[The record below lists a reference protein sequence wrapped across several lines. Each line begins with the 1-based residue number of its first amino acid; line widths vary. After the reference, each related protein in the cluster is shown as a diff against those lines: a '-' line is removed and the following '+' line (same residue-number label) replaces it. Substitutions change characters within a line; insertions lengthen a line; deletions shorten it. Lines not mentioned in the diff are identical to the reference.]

1 MRKILFILCVLF
13 SICAHSQTNFFIN
26 GSTVNNLTHAAGALQ
41 GDKGIVVQSMD
52 TSAVPYKIIGIL
64 TREPGN
70 GITYQY
76 NGSYWVPFATGFI
89 TTPNLQTVLSAG
101 NTASTDIKLLNPIGT
116 YNTYGG
122 RKLSGIYDSINFT
135 SANDINFY
143 TGSSGN
149 INLNAYAVYVN
160 GGGGFHGSA
169 GGIYSPYSTGY
180 VFDAGV
186 GVTYLNATY
195 PGSGSSFFQTLQA
208 KTGTVADLSDI
219 TSAIGNYV
227 TKNTVDT
234 IVSPKYIFPV
244 LDFASTPNIT
254 KYGVTITPT
263 ILNNT
268 TGDVAV
274 ALQVNGAENVSTN
287 LTVGTATSS
296 PIVQASTRII
306 ANNYVPYGSGV
317 LLSNGALVGGTGY
330 TNGTYTSQTLTSSTG
345 TLNGVAITV
354 SGNAVTNITYGSNST
369 GFKIGDT
376 IRWPAGTG
384 TGFYTIAK
392 NITAGFYFDSIGT
405 TTPFVRFV
413 DNSKHVLINY
423 GNAADTGIYNLD
435 VNGTARINNTLN
447 LSNILTG
454 TAANGLYLDA
464 SGNVIKGSTPVTG
477 SYINN
482 VSTTGVQQ
490 SPGAIAISGGIM
502 AGGTYANPQFFYD
515 SANTRLA
522 ISTTGSTPVNYGIIT
537 VVDSNTSTIPIP
549 PLIALQHKDVTGRAT
564 INFLSNTNVL
574 HGTLG
579 YSNASSAYFANK
591 VFLSL
596 AGDTLGFFQNNVEK
610 TRMTPAGFWGIN
622 TTNPSTLLNVS
633 ETSTSTTRGI
643 TNDQINNG
651 PNGARISFRKSR
663 SGTVIT
669 TGDTLMRIIAQGYDG
684 TSYTDAAGITAA
696 SIGTVATGKVG
707 GKFTISTVNPT
718 TGTIADGLTV
728 DSSQYTYV
736 NRLGIGTSLTTQ
748 SAITI
753 DSLQATGGIKLFATN
768 DKTTN
773 SSLGQIYYNGTQ
785 FNIAS
790 FATGTSTVKDLLV
803 SAGASQMTLSSGGV
817 INSAL
822 EIRRN
827 SSAIQ
832 NIASITSSGLTSSS
846 GFQNAF
852 RVVPTF
858 SQTSTAGNRGIWIS
872 PFYNT
877 VGSGKQWL
885 IDAGTNTA
893 ADATGTHTQ
902 QWGVDNVGHEFS
914 PATITAIGT
923 TGNQT
928 INKPNGTINIA
939 STGTSVVL
947 TNNLITTSSMI
958 FCTIQTNDATAKSV
972 QAVPGSGTC
981 TIYLNA
987 AATGT
992 VAIAFWVK
1000 N

>member
-1 MRKILFILCVLF
+1 MKRLLFLLLV
-13 SICAHSQTNFFIN
+13 
-26 GSTVNNLTHAAGALQ
+26 
-41 GDKGIVVQSMD
+41 
-52 TSAVPYKIIGIL
+52 
-64 TREPGN
+64 
-70 GITYQY
+70 
-76 NGSYWVPFATGFI
+76 VPFIAQAQSSLPTYFPSPKSPTSFYEIGWLQSDSGFQVRPRAANFKPLTGNTALRFSGDTAYFWSI
-89 TTPNLQTVLSAG
+89 SGNTWVALAGGTLPIPNLQSVTNAG
-101 NTASTDIKLLNPIGT
+101 NTTTNDLKVLNSIST

-122 RKLSGIYDSINFT
+122 RKLSVITDSINLT
-135 SANDINFY
+135 SGNNINLY

-149 INLNAYAVYVN
+149 INLNAYGVYVN
-160 GGGGFHGSA
+160 GGGGFHGST

-306 ANNYVPYGSGV
+306 ANNYTPYGSGV
-317 LLSNGALVGGTGY
+317 LLSNGALVGGSGY
-330 TNGTYTSQTLTSSTG
+330 TNGTYTSQTLTSATG
-345 TLNGVAITV
+345 TLTGVAITV

-376 IRWPAGTG
+376 IRWTAGTG

-392 NITAGFYFDSIGT
+392 NVTAGFYFDSIGT

-447 LSNILTG
+447 LSNISTG

-502 AGGTYANPQFFYD
+502 AGGTYAKPQFFYD
-515 SANTRLA
+515 SANTRLS

-537 VVDSNTSTIPIP
+537 VVDSNTSAIP

-574 HGTLG
+574 HATLG
-579 YSNASSAYFANK
+579 YSNASSAYFSNK
-591 VFLSL
+591 FFLSL

-643 TNDQINNG
+643 ANDQINNG
-651 PNGARISFRKSR
+651 TNGARISFRKSR

-669 TGDTLMRIIAQGYDG
+669 TGDTLMRIMAQGYDG

-707 GKFTISTVNPT
+707 GKFTISTANPT

-728 DSSQYTYV
+728 DSSQYTYI
-736 NRLGIGTSLTTQ
+736 NKLGIGNSLTIQ

-753 DSLQATGGIKLFATN
+753 DSLPATGGIKLFATN

-785 FNIAS
+785 FNIGS
-790 FATGTSTVKDLLV
+790 FATGTSTVKDLLFN
-803 SAGASQMTLSSGGV
+803 AGASQMTFSSGGV

-832 NIASITSSGLTSSS
+832 NIASITSSGLTASSS
-846 GFQNAF
+846 FQNAL
-852 RVVPTF
+852 RIAPTF
-858 SQTSTAGNRGIWIS
+858 TQTSTAGNRGIWIS

-902 QWGVDNVGHEFS
+902 QWGVDNTGHEFS

-939 STGTSVVL
+939 TAGTSVVL

-972 QAVPGSGTC
+972 QAVPSSGSC